1 MSQAHAVAVKPRTP
15 AIEEDHATE
24 LQNVVTEGLREEVGY
39 KEAYAAPIAA
49 AVVRILRR
57 RMGGRDVY
65 IPAPSATER
74 YAQIRARH
82 AEIIS
87 TLGPTKAR
95 DVVLAEFAISL
106 RTFYSALNAK

>member
-1 MSQAHAVAVKPRTP
+1 
-15 AIEEDHATE
+15 
-24 LQNVVTEGLREEVGY
+24 
-39 KEAYAAPIAA
+39 
-49 AVVRILRR
+49 VRILRR

-87 TLGPTKAR
+87 TLGPAKAR
-95 DVVLAEFAISL
+95 DIVLAEFGISMA
-106 RTFYSALNAK
+106 TFYVALGAK